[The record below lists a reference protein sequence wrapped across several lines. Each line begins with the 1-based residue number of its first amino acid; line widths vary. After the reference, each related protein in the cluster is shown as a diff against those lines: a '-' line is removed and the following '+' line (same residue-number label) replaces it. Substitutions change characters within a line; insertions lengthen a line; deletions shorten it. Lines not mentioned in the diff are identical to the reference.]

1 MDLFARTGSK
11 VSGESTQS
19 LSAGT
24 TGVTLATDPADREAL
39 LANGY
44 LLVGF
49 ESAGG
54 GTDSEAARI
63 R

>member
-1 MDLFARTGSK
+1 VDLFARTGSK

-19 LSAGT
+19 LSADT
-24 TGVTLATDPADREAL
+24 TGVTLATVPADREAL

-54 GTDSEAARI
+54 GTDSVAARI

>member
-1 MDLFARTGSK
+1 MDLFAWTGSK

-24 TGVTLATDPADREAL
+24 TGVTLATDPADREDL

-49 ESAGG
+49 ESADGG
-54 GTDSEAARI
+54 NDSEASRI
-63 R
+63 K

>member
-1 MDLFARTGSK
+1 MATART
-11 VSGESTQS
+11 SGRSSTRRS
-19 LSAGT
+19 TSAT
-24 TGVTLATDPADREAL
+24 SATNPADRAAL

-49 ESAGG
+49 QAASG